1 MNRLKDQYLKEIVP
15 ALMSKFNYDSVMEV
29 PKIDKIVINTGVGD
43 ATANAKVLDSA
54 VEELALITGQKP
66 VITKAKN
73 SIAGFRF
80 VKECQSVLK

>member
-54 VEELALITGQKP
+54 VEELA
-66 VITKAKN
+66 
-73 SIAGFRF
+73 
-80 VKECQSVLK
+80 

>member
-66 VITKAKN
+66 VITKAKFYRWFP
-73 SIAGFRF
+73 S
-80 VKECQSVLK
+80 S

>member
-66 VITKAKN
+66 VITKAKIL
-73 SIAGFRF
+73 SLVSVF

>member
-66 VITKAKN
+66 VITKDKKFYRWFP
-73 SIAGFRF
+73 S
-80 VKECQSVLK
+80 S